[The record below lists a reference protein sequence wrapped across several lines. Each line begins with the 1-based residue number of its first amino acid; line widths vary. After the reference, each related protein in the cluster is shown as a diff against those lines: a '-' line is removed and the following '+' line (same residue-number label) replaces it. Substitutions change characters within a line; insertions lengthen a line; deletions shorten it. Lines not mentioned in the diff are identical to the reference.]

1 MTNYYLPKDG
11 INPDTIYGGN
21 PVVCISES
29 EIRRLSAEWGTDV
42 MAQMRPATEDELNE
56 FGIACD

>member
-1 MTNYYLPKDG
+1 MSTFYLPKDG

-42 MAQMRPATEDELNE
+42 MEQMRPATEAEFAE
-56 FGIACD
+56 FGLS